1 MHTARDAQGH
11 RKVREIVAVPGRV
24 EGDIV
29 ETADVLLANLWLL
42 LRQRVAL
49 HDDRGDVPGWVL
61 ITLMTAGIVMALW
74 IVAEPKLSSLLSSA
88 LNISGD
94 PNK

>member
-1 MHTARDAQGH
+1 MNA
-11 RKVREIVAVPGRV
+11 
-24 EGDIV
+24 
-29 ETADVLLANLWLL
+29 LLTHVWML
-42 LRQRVAL
+42 LRQRMLLVG
-49 HDDRGDVPGWVL
+49 DDRGDVPGWVL

-74 IVAEPKLSSLLSSA
+74 IVAEPKLSSLLSGA

>member
-1 MHTARDAQGH
+1 MST
-11 RKVREIVAVPGRV
+11 
-24 EGDIV
+24 
-29 ETADVLLANLWLL
+29 LLSHLWLIV
-42 LRQRVAL
+42 RQRLTL
-49 HDDRGDVPGWVL
+49 HDDSGDVPGWVL
-61 ITLMTAGIVMALW
+61 ITLMTAGIVMALR